1 MKVYSAGK
9 ITGNPDYYE
18 QFAEAEKLLTEQGHA
33 VINPVKADGFTYRE
47 YINMGLC
54 QLFCCDAIYLLEGWK
69 DSPGARLE
77 HTYAKTVGLEIFYD
91 EEDKEDDTVRIAP
104 GWDRDDFYRIRSGN
118 SV

>member
-1 MKVYSAGK
+1 MKVYIAGK

-33 VINPVKADGFTYRE
+33 VINPVKSNGFTYRE

-54 QLFCCDAIYLLEGWK
+54 QLFCCDAIYLLKGWK

-77 HTYAKTVGLEIFYD
+77 AAYAETVGLTICD
-91 EEDKEDDTVRIAP
+91 EEEE
-104 GWDRDDFYRIRSGN
+104 GE
-118 SV
+118 